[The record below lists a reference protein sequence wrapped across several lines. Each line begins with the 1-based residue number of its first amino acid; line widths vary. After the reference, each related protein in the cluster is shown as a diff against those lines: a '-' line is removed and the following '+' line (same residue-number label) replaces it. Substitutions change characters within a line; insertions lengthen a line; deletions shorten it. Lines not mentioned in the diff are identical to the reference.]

1 MYDFYSTLTLRRLLV
16 LLALSLT
23 LAVLFIIS
31 LSLGT
36 ATLKLNEAL
45 NVLYAIFNPEVS
57 VNPLIANIVFNI
69 RLPRVLIA
77 IIAGASFGV
86 AGTVLQ
92 TILRN
97 PLASPY
103 TMGVSA
109 SSAFGAAVAIILG
122 AGIVGWHGTYMIY
135 TNPYAIVVNAFFFAM
150 VCVALISALA
160 FYIGASPGTI
170 VLSGIAV
177 TYLFSAATSLLQYFG
192 TTEQVA
198 ALVFWI
204 FGDLGK
210 ANWLDVEITLVVFI
224 ASTSTLIVLS
234 KNLDAIIVGD
244 DVALTLGVNVKTTRI
259 IVLVLAALLTAT
271 PTAFTGT
278 IGFIGLLAP
287 HISRFIIGSSHRYL
301 IPSSALTGA
310 ILLLAADTTSRTILS
325 PLILPVGILTAFMGT
340 PLFLYLLF
348 SRGKGYW

>member
-1 MYDFYSTLTLRRLLV
+1 MDDIYSTLTVKRVLVLFALSVILLV
-16 LLALSLT
+16 L
-23 LAVLFIIS
+23 FIAS

-36 ATLKLNEAL
+36 ATLELSKAL
-45 NVLYAIFNPEVS
+45 SVLHTIFNPEVR
-57 VNPLIANIVFNI
+57 VNSLIANIVFNI
-69 RLPRVLIA
+69 RLPRILMA
-77 IIAGASFGV
+77 IIAGASFGI
-86 AGTVLQ
+86 AGVVLQ
-92 TILRN
+92 TVLRN

-103 TMGVSA
+103 TIGVSS

-122 AGIVGWHGTYMIY
+122 AGIVGWHGTYIIH
-135 TNPYAIVVNAFFFAM
+135 TNPYAIVVNAFLFAM

-160 FYIGASPGTI
+160 FCIGASPGTI

-210 ANWLDVEITLVVFI
+210 ANWLDVEITLIVFVISAIMLI
-224 ASTSTLIVLS
+224 ALS

-244 DVALTLGVNVKTTRI
+244 DVALTLGVNVKTIRI
-259 IVLVLAALLTAT
+259 LVLVLAALLTAT
-271 PTAFTGT
+271 PTAFVGT

-287 HISRFIIGSSHRYL
+287 HISRFIMGSSHRYL

-325 PLILPVGILTAFMGT
+325 PLVLPVGILTAFMGA